1 MEIHLNEEFGINIY
15 QTILKYELRQNL
27 EIGSWDGTGSTRCFV
42 EAMNQLG
49 GDLFLGCLEI
59 LPERI
64 ETLKNIYEDFDFVHP
79 INNSSINY
87 TELIH
92 KSFDDIWN
100 STYNKIPKNLYD
112 YELVKSWYD
121 RDVELLKSIEQGS
134 ISNLNKKWD
143 SVLIDGGE
151 FVGYSEYSLLK
162 ENTKVFFLDD
172 VHNAFKCYEVYYEL
186 KSSDDW
192 ELLFDLPNVRNGA
205 AAFIKKNN

>member
-42 EAMNQLG
+42 EAMKQLE

-64 ETLKNIYEDFDFVHP
+64 EILKNLYEDLEFVHP

-87 TELIH
+87 NELLH
-92 KSFDDIWN
+92 KNFDEIWN
-100 STYNKIPKNLYD
+100 SVYNKIPKKLYD

-121 RDVELLKSIEQGS
+121 RDVELLKSIEDVKNTEMVVISSQYCSQLTCSMVKDGKLHYLDMNHLNINGS
-134 ISNLNKKWD
+134 KHIANFIVVNSKAFTKGD
-143 SVLIDGGE
+143 K
-151 FVGYSEYSLLK
+151 SE
-162 ENTKVFFLDD
+162 D
-172 VHNAFKCYEVYYEL
+172 
-186 KSSDDW
+186 
-192 ELLFDLPNVRNGA
+192 NVVS
-205 AAFIKKNN
+205 K